1 MALTGSVSMTPA
13 AFIMSCTLMIFATGC
28 GGGPTYVPDITLTR
42 TGPIIDATAEFHSLY
57 PAYDLLSGQETFGL
71 DAPNAKHIEPSE
83 LTRQVENE
91 IIKELDA
98 AGVFSRITRFD
109 PHPDLI
115 LSGRIYALH
124 EHYGPQ
130 IWAPIPDFFP
140 YVGMITKILRLKTHV
155 STGKVHLIVFVLKP
169 TGEVLGR
176 YTGTSTFK
184 ETFNPTNDVP
194 PGTRLNRALSEAV
207 HQVQN
212 AITNDM
218 ELRVRVSPG
227 NHDKLKGTVQQ
238 RYGDKKDDV
247 ISWADSQMNV
257 WLHKTVL
264 QNCPTTE
271 ATFKG
276 APVGWSKSQQMCTM
290 RPVICVMVRKLARQS
305 GGFLMRTVQ

>member
-1 MALTGSVSMTPA
+1 VSA
-13 AFIMSCTLMIFATGC
+13 
-28 GGGPTYVPDITLTR
+28 
-42 TGPIIDATAEFHSLY
+42 
-57 PAYDLLSGQETFGL
+57 
-71 DAPNAKHIEPSE
+71 
-83 LTRQVENE
+83 
-91 IIKELDA
+91 
-98 AGVFSRITRFD
+98 
-109 PHPDLI
+109 
-115 LSGRIYALH
+115 
-124 EHYGPQ
+124 
-130 IWAPIPDFFP
+130 
-140 YVGMITKILRLKTHV
+140 
-155 STGKVHLIVFVLKP
+155 GKVHLIVFVLKP

-276 APVGWSKSQQMCTM
+276 ARVGWSKSQQMCTM
-290 RPVICVMVRKLARQS
+290 RPVMCVMVRKLARQS